1 MEDIRGSLSKM
12 KKKLNHRLTGRKR
25 KQDGTGADPSR
36 EGTDSTGSFP
46 QPELPVVADESC
58 DREGDRA
65 SAVGEPVFSTDRPPQ
80 PDGPESVPAH
90 GSDYSQQGGEA
101 DIDGREVGQRQLH
114 PHPDVKVAVGEV
126 EEVYPSSSTPLI
138 SHGGKPDST

>member
-25 KQDGTGADPSR
+25 KQDGTGAD
-36 EGTDSTGSFP
+36 STGSLP
-46 QPELPVVADESC
+46 QPELPVVAGESC
-58 DREGDRA
+58 DREGDGA
-65 SAVGEPVFSTDRPPQ
+65 SVVGEPVFSTDRPPQ

-90 GSDYSQQGGEA
+90 GSDNSQQVGEA
-101 DIDGREVGQRQLH
+101 EVDGREVGQRQLH
-114 PHPDVKVAVGEV
+114 PHPDAKVAVGEL
-126 EEVYPSSSTPLI
+126 EEVNPSSSTPLI